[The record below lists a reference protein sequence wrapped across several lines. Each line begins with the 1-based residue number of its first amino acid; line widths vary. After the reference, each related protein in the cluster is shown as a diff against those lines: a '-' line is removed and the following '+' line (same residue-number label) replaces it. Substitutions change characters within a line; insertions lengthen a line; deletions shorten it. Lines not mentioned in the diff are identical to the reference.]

1 MERQMS
7 ELSNKVKTLSFRRS
21 KTSEVLKKRDQ
32 QACVRQ
38 KQSIINISKA
48 VNELIETIKEKKFAK
63 GEDDATISEW
73 SKIYESEIEKAD
85 QDIKLLEE
93 HMKNMDDEAR
103 EQKMNYEHE
112 KNVAFELELL
122 ERKAKLQEELD
133 KSKQVEDKQPSK
145 PTSGAK
151 LPKLPIT

>member
-73 SKIYESEIEKAD
+73 SKIYESKIEKAD

>member
-1 MERQMS
+1 M
-7 ELSNKVKTLSFRRS
+7 
-21 KTSEVLKKRDQ
+21 
-32 QACVRQ
+32 
-38 KQSIINISKA
+38 
-48 VNELIETIKEKKFAK
+48 NELKETIEEKRFAK
-63 GEDDATISEW
+63 GEDDATVSEW

-122 ERKAKLQEELD
+122 ERKAKLQEELG

-145 PTSGAK
+145 STSGAK
-151 LPKLPIT
+151 LPKLPITKYMEKLKLGYRFGVSSSQRSILQTYLF

>member
-1 MERQMS
+1 MERQIS

-21 KTSEVLKKRDQ
+21 KTSKVPKKRDR
-32 QACVRQ
+32 QACERQ

-48 VNELIETIKEKKFAK
+48 VNELKETIEEKRFAK

-73 SKIYESEIEKAD
+73 SKIYESKIEKAD

-122 ERKAKLQEELD
+122 ECKAKLQEELD
-133 KSKQVEDKQPSK
+133 KLKQVEDKQPS
-145 PTSGAK
+145 
-151 LPKLPIT
+151 

>member
-1 MERQMS
+1 MS